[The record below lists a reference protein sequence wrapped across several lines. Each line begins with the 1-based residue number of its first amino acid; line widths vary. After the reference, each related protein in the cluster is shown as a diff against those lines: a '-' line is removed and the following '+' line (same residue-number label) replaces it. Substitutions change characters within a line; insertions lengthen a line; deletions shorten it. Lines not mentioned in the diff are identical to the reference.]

1 MLKED
6 PCCKDIPVVIVTGRM
21 LMSQNLKTA
30 LEAGAIDFIRK
41 PIEGVELL
49 ARINSALTQYEYFM
63 AMVKKEKENV
73 QLTKENYNIK
83 IRELVQVSFQIE
95 RKNQSIA
102 KMIQTFD
109 NAMQMLN
116 YSNSELNNFQK
127 EMNGQYTPNEDWN
140 EFIGLFSEI
149 DHDFIHRLTMKHANL
164 TQYEQKLCAYLRL
177 GLDTKQI
184 AKILCINT
192 DSAAKSRVRLRKK
205 LNLSENENLQTFL
218 INI

>member
-109 NAMQMLN
+109 NAN
-116 YSNSELNNFQK
+116 
-127 EMNGQYTPNEDWN
+127 
-140 EFIGLFSEI
+140 
-149 DHDFIHRLTMKHANL
+149 A
-164 TQYEQKLCAYLRL
+164 
-177 GLDTKQI
+177 
-184 AKILCINT
+184 
-192 DSAAKSRVRLRKK
+192 
-205 LNLSENENLQTFL
+205 
-218 INI
+218 